1 MLSSFIDK
9 KTSFPLA
16 AFMSLCREEVI
27 GIASYFIF
35 AAMVQPCLVC
45 CVHSVEQA
53 LLLVPGGEMQGRLC
67 SPQDQ

>member
-27 GIASYFIF
+27 EITSYFIF

-45 CVHSVEQA
+45 CVHSVE
-53 LLLVPGGEMQGRLC
+53 PG
-67 SPQDQ
+67 SPSCAWRGNAGKTL